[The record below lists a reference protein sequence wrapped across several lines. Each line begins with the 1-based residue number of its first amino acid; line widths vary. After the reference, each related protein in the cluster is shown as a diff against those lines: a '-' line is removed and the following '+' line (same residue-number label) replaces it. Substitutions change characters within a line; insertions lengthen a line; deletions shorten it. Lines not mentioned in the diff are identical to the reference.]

1 VADQPKRDRGSRITT
16 DIAST
21 EELPR
26 EQNRIANANRARSER
41 RGFLVFA
48 TDPEAGPDSPDYRRV
63 YATEERTP
71 ARAIR
76 RIRPLVPGRRLRA
89 YLATG
94 QYRHELADARWI
106 P

>member
-1 VADQPKRDRGSRITT
+1 MGQAATQIDLFAWADELERERRRIE
-16 DIAST
+16 S
-21 EELPR
+21 
-26 EQNRIANANRARSER
+26 ANRARAER

-76 RIRPLVPGRRLRA
+76 KVRPLVPARRLRA

-94 QYRHELADARWI
+94 QYRHELANARWVA
-106 P
+106 

>member
-1 VADQPKRDRGSRITT
+1 MGQAATQIDLFAWADELERERRRIE
-16 DIAST
+16 S
-21 EELPR
+21 
-26 EQNRIANANRARSER
+26 ANRARAEQ

-76 RIRPLVPGRRLRA
+76 KVRPLVPSRRLRA

-94 QYRHELADARWI
+94 QYRHELAHARWVG
-106 P
+106 

>member
-1 VADQPKRDRGSRITT
+1 MAQSAMQIDLFAWADELERERSRLE
-16 DIAST
+16 D
-21 EELPR
+21 
-26 EQNRIANANRARSER
+26 ANRARAER

-48 TDPEAGPDSPDYRRV
+48 TDPNASPDSADYRRV

-76 RIRPLVPGRRLRA
+76 KVRPLAPGRRMRA

-94 QYRHELADARWI
+94 QYRHELADARWVA
-106 P
+106 

>member
-1 VADQPKRDRGSRITT
+1 MGQAATQIDLFAWADELERERRRIE
-16 DIAST
+16 AVNS
-21 EELPR
+21 
-26 EQNRIANANRARSER
+26 ARAER

-76 RIRPLVPGRRLRA
+76 KIRPLVPSRRLRA

-94 QYRHELADARWI
+94 QYRHELANARWV

>member
-1 VADQPKRDRGSRITT
+1 MGKAATQIDLL
-16 DIAST
+16 AWA
-21 EELPR
+21 EELER
-26 EQNRIANANRARSER
+26 ERKRIESVNRARAER
-41 RGFLVFA
+41 RSFLVFA

-76 RIRPLVPGRRLRA
+76 KIRPLAPGRRLHA

-94 QYRHELADARWI
+94 QYRHELADASWV

>member
-1 VADQPKRDRGSRITT
+1 MAQPATQIDLF
-16 DIAST
+16 AWA
-21 EELPR
+21 EELEHEHDR
-26 EQNRIANANRARSER
+26 VAEANCARSER

-63 YATEERTP
+63 FATEEKTP

-76 RIRPLVPGRRLRA
+76 KVRPLVPGRRLRA

-94 QYRHELADARWI
+94 QYRHELANARWVA
-106 P
+106 

>member
-1 VADQPKRDRGSRITT
+1 MGQEATQIDLF
-16 DIAST
+16 AWA
-21 EELPR
+21 EELER
-26 EQNRIANANRARSER
+26 ERKRIESVNRSRAER

-76 RIRPLVPGRRLRA
+76 KIRPLAPGRRLRA

-94 QYRHELADARWI
+94 QYRHDLADANWV